1 MNSYNVVNGLIAVTE
16 ADAQTLGTVKAEPLE
31 GRTRKISASILIE
44 QSIDRVWQIITD
56 YDHLADFIPNLAK
69 SRRISHPA
77 AGIRIEQVG
86 AQNFLNFKF
95 CARVVLDMI
104 EHFPNRLDF
113 QMVEGDFKSFGGSW
127 QLEEA
132 PAEATQLIYTVT
144 VLPPRTMPIALIERR
159 LSSSMVVNLE
169 AIRQRATAIAT

>member
-1 MNSYNVVNGLIAVTE
+1 MNSYHDVNQSIAVTE
-16 ADAQTLGTVKAEPLE
+16 ADAQLVTVRAEPLE
-31 GRTRKISASILIE
+31 GRTRRISASILIE

-69 SRRISHPA
+69 SRRIAHPA
-77 AGIRIEQVG
+77 QGIRIEQIG

-104 EHFPNRLDF
+104 EQFPNRLDF

-132 PAEATQLIYTVT
+132 PDATKLIYTVT

-169 AIRQRATAIAT
+169 AIRQQALAIAS